1 MISPPSDRAVPAA
14 IPADESAPLENWLRQ
29 RHSCR
34 AFLPEPLPQA
44 LIERILALAQRTA
57 SWCNSQP
64 WEVTV
69 LSGAARDRLRDAL
82 LARAENEQAGPEG
95 GSPDFPFPLA
105 YRDQYLARRRETGF
119 QLYDAVG
126 VARGDKA
133 AYRRQSLRNY
143 HLFDAP
149 HVAVITCPEALGV
162 YGAIDCGAYVSTF
175 LLAACANGV
184 ATIAQAALAA
194 FPDLLREQLELAP
207 DRKVVC
213 AISFGL
219 EDTAHPANQYR
230 TRRAALPENVRFLS
244 D

>member
-1 MISPPSDRAVPAA
+1 MISPVSDSAVSAA
-14 IPADESAPLENWLRQ
+14 IQADESAPLEHWLRQ

-34 AFLPEPLPQA
+34 AFLPQPLPQA
-44 LIERILALAQRTA
+44 VIERVLALAQRTA

-69 LSGAARDRLRDAL
+69 LSGPARDRLRDAL
-82 LARAENEQAGPEG
+82 LNRAENEAGPEA

-105 YRDQYLARRRETGF
+105 YRDQYLARRRESGF
-119 QLYDAVG
+119 QLYEAVG

-149 HVAVITCPEALGV
+149 HVAIITCPEALGV

-194 FPDLLREQLELAP
+194 FPDLLREQLGLAA

-219 EDTAHPANQYR
+219 EDTAHPANHYR
-230 TRRAALPENVRFLS
+230 TSRAALPENVRFLS
-244 D
+244 E